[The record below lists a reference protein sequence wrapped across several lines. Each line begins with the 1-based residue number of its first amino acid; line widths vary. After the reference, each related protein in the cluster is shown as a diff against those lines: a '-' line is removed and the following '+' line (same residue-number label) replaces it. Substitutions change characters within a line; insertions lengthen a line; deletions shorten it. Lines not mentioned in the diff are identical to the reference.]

1 MSRMPRAKSISEI
14 YHIIIRGTGQ
24 QILFESKSDG
34 QFFLNMLKKY
44 AREADI
50 VLYGYCLMD
59 NHVHLLL
66 QGKQPMLSDFMK
78 RLCGNYASYF
88 NNKYDRVGTLFQ
100 SRFRSEPI
108 EDDRYF
114 LTVLRY
120 IIMNPERAG
129 VCQRDRYGW
138 SCYKE
143 YFLQPAICDTSFASR
158 ICGSEDALQQF
169 LRSEPQDSAVLK
181 PKGRVSDADAKK
193 IIKTLFDVDSGIQ
206 LQSLER
212 TARDRAIVRLK
223 RRGLST
229 RQIERLTGI
238 SRGAVQ
244 RA

>member
-181 PKGRVSDADAKK
+181 PKGRVSFQWQSGCYADTALTFYARLSTKVSL
-193 IIKTLFDVDSGIQ
+193 IKNSFYICTQ
-206 LQSLER
+206 QTQSL
-212 TARDRAIVRLK
+212 TK
-223 RRGLST
+223 R
-229 RQIERLTGI
+229 IEMNE
-238 SRGAVQ
+238 AH
-244 RA
+244 